1 MVENNAAVP
10 SQPTVH
16 ARVGDRLNAAREA
29 AGLTLADIGQ
39 RTRIPLRHLEAI
51 EASNYASL
59 PSITYAMGFARA
71 YARALDIDEVAIAR
85 DLRGELANTWEPKA
99 RHEPYDPAEPA
110 RLPPRAVALAGVLV
124 ALLILVGIGLWFG
137 TSLFRGEEAPRV
149 AAADPIAVPT
159 QAAAA
164 APTPAP
170 ATAGQV
176 TLSATDEVWV
186 RVYDADDT
194 TLLIKTMQPGERYDV
209 PLTANAPKIN
219 VGRPDKL
226 TVTIDGQAM
235 PPLGTGERAIKD
247 VGLSAEA
254 LRARAGSAAPA
265 A

>member
-1 MVENNAAVP
+1 MMVDEAAGSP
-10 SQPTVH
+10 APQGRE
-16 ARVGDRLNAAREA
+16 RVGDRLRAAREA
-29 AGLTLADIGQ
+29 AGLTLADVGQ

-51 EASNYASL
+51 ETSTYGSL

-71 YARALDIDEVAIAR
+71 YARAVDADEVAIAR
-85 DLRGELANTWEPKA
+85 DLRGELANTWAPNA

-124 ALLILVGIGLWFG
+124 ALLILAGIGLWFG
-137 TSLFRGEEAPRV
+137 TSLFRGEEAATV

-164 APTPAP
+164 VPTPAP

-176 TLSATDEVWV
+176 TLTATDEVWV
-186 RVYDADDT
+186 RVYDANDDT
-194 TLLIKTMQPGERYDV
+194 LLMKTMQPGERYDV
-209 PLTANAPKIN
+209 PTAADAPKIN

-235 PPLGTGERAIKD
+235 PPLGSGERAIKD
-247 VGLSAEA
+247 VGLTAEA